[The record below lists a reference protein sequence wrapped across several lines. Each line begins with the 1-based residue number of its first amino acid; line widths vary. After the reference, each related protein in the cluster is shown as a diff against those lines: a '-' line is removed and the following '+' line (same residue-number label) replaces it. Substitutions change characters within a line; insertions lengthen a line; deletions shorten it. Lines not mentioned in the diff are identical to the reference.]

1 MNVTREVIYDLLPAY
16 FAGDASPDTRA
27 LVEEFFATDP
37 EFGRMAAR
45 FQTAAERARQG
56 GTPAADAERER
67 QSFSRVRARLG
78 LRYAALGWALGA
90 AFAFVIAMLVGGNGR
105 FGWGHPGII
114 IGLVFSWMAGATWI
128 VSHRDDAQWWYEA
141 FSGQKH

>member
-16 FAGDASPDTRA
+16 FAGDASQDTRK
-27 LVEEFFATDP
+27 LIEEFFATDP
-37 EFGRMAAR
+37 EFGRTAAR
-45 FQTAAERARQG
+45 FQIATDRARQSG
-56 GTPAADAERER
+56 APSAEAERER

-78 LRYAALGWALGA
+78 LRYAALGWGVGA
-90 AFAFVIAMLVGGNGR
+90 AMAFGIALLAGTGS

-114 IGLVFSWMAGATWI
+114 IGLVFSWMAGASWI
-128 VSHRDDAQWWYEA
+128 VSYRDDAQWWYEQ